1 MIEKKLK
8 VAVISSKGGVGKSTI
23 SMQLV
28 VPYIFERCGKQTIN
42 HYEFDD
48 ENNDSSSFGASTLS
62 KRKQINVSSPILREE
77 LAEIFAQDEALC
89 LDIGA
94 NKTTMTL
101 IEALNDSGMINFLDF
116 VVIPILDGEQDGIN
130 ASFIYS
136 VLKGCKQ
143 SLKFIFVLN
152 RVNNLEYAHYQF
164 ENYFGDSRGIFK
176 NINAVVDNLFEEDKE
191 NYLLM
196 LDDEIIKYSR
206 RFGLTIYEIEQQKKD
221 FTKALENSF
230 SNLSTKEEIKLLSF
244 KNYIAKS
251 ANSYVNDVLFVAFKK
266 IDNILEGEKNE

>member
-28 VPYIFERCGKQTIN
+28 VPFLFERSGKSIVK

-48 ENNDSSSFGASTLS
+48 ENSDSSSFGASLLS
-62 KRKQINVSSPILREE
+62 TRKQVNVSSPLLREE
-77 LAEIFAQDEALC
+77 LAEIFAEDEALC

-130 ASFIYS
+130 TSFIYS
-136 VLKGCKQ
+136 VLKGYNQ
-143 SLKFIFVLN
+143 NLKFIFVLN
-152 RVNNLEYAHYQF
+152 RVKDLEYAHYQF

-176 NINAVVDNLFEEDKE
+176 NINAVVDNLFEEDKD

-221 FTKALENSF
+221 FIEALGNSF
-230 SNLSTKEEIKLLSF
+230 TNLSTKEEIKLLSF

-251 ANSYVNDVLFVAFKK
+251 AKSYVNDVLLVAFKK
-266 IDNILEGEKNE
+266 IDTILEGKNYE

>member
-28 VPYIFERCGKQTIN
+28 VPYIFERCGKKIVN

-48 ENNDSSSFGASTLS
+48 ENNDSSSFRASSLS
-62 KRKQINVSSPILREE
+62 RRKQVNVSSPLLREE
-77 LAEIFAQDEALC
+77 LAEIFTQDEALC

-136 VLKGCKQ
+136 VLKGYNQ
-143 SLKFIFVLN
+143 NLKFIFVLN
-152 RVNNLEYAHYQF
+152 RVKNLEYAHYQF

-176 NINAVVDNLFEEDKE
+176 NINAVVDNLFEQDRE
-191 NYLLM
+191 NFLLM

-206 RFGLTIYEIEQQKKD
+206 RFGLTIYEIKQQKKD
-221 FTKALENSF
+221 FIEALQSSF

-251 ANSYVNDVLFVAFKK
+251 ANAYVSDVLFVAFKK
-266 IDNILEGEKNE
+266 IDTILEGVRNE

>member
-1 MIEKKLK
+1 MIERKLK
-8 VAVISSKGGVGKSTI
+8 VAVISSKGGVGKSTV

-28 VPYIFERCGKQTIN
+28 VPYIFERCGKNIVN

-48 ENNDSSSFGASTLS
+48 ENNDSSSFGASSLS
-62 KRKQINVSSPILREE
+62 RRKQVNVSSPLLREE

-136 VLKGCKQ
+136 VLKGYNQ
-143 SLKFIFVLN
+143 NLKFIFVLN
-152 RVNNLEYAHYQF
+152 RVKNLDYAHYQF

-176 NINAVVDNLFEEDKE
+176 NINAVVDNLFEQDKE
-191 NYLLM
+191 NYLC
-196 LDDEIIKYSR
+196 K
-206 RFGLTIYEIEQQKKD
+206 
-221 FTKALENSF
+221 
-230 SNLSTKEEIKLLSF
+230 
-244 KNYIAKS
+244 
-251 ANSYVNDVLFVAFKK
+251 
-266 IDNILEGEKNE
+266 

>member
-1 MIEKKLK
+1 MIERKLK
-8 VAVISSKGGVGKSTI
+8 VAVISSKGGVGKSTV

-28 VPYIFERCGKQTIN
+28 VPYIFERCGKNIVN

-48 ENNDSSSFGASTLS
+48 ENNDSSSFGASSLS
-62 KRKQINVSSPILREE
+62 RRKQVNVSSPLLREE

-136 VLKGCKQ
+136 VLKGYNQ
-143 SLKFIFVLN
+143 NLQFIFVLN
-152 RVNNLEYAHYQF
+152 RVKNLEYAHYQF

-176 NINAVVDNLFEEDKE
+176 NINAVVDNLFEQDKE

-221 FTKALENSF
+221 FIEALQSSF

-266 IDNILEGEKNE
+266 IDTILEGVRNE

>member
-28 VPYIFERCGKQTIN
+28 VPYIFERCGKKIVN

-48 ENNDSSSFGASTLS
+48 ENNDSSSFGASALS
-62 KRKQINVSSPILREE
+62 RRKQINVSSPLLREE

-136 VLKGCKQ
+136 VLKGYNQ
-143 SLKFIFVLN
+143 NLQFIFVLN
-152 RVNNLEYAHYQF
+152 RVKNLEYAHYQF

-176 NINAVVDNLFEEDKE
+176 NINSVVDNLFEEDKE

-221 FTKALENSF
+221 FIEALQSSF

-266 IDNILEGEKNE
+266 IDTILEGVRNE

>member
-1 MIEKKLK
+1 MIERKLK

-28 VPYIFERCGKQTIN
+28 VPYIFERCGKKIVN

-48 ENNDSSSFGASTLS
+48 ENNDSSSFRASNLS
-62 KRKQINVSSPILREE
+62 QKKQVNVSSPLLREE

-136 VLKGCKQ
+136 VLKGYNQ
-143 SLKFIFVLN
+143 NLQFIFVLN
-152 RVNNLEYAHYQF
+152 RVKNLEYAHYQF

-221 FTKALENSF
+221 FIEALQNSF
-230 SNLSTKEEIKLLSF
+230 SNLSKKEEIKLLSF

-266 IDNILEGEKNE
+266 IDTILEGVRNE